1 MFAVIAV
8 TFILIGGLLCP
19 FLVRL
24 AGGGRVLTVTLLVS
38 YSLRVTLA
46 LILYLVSAYEVP
58 IFHSIQLPGGFWR
71 FGGDAVW
78 YHANGV
84 RVAEMLRLGP
94 TLPQVM
100 VGDEPSL
107 VSHGD
112 FSYVVAMIYWV
123 FGVHP
128 LYVPLLN
135 AILWIVIALL
145 GYVMARRI
153 HGEGAGRVAAALMS
167 FWPSAFVWSSQIL
180 KDSLTIALL
189 MLVFYLVIRALEE
202 RGRAVLPVA
211 LLLGSTLFFLALLR
225 FHVAAMLF
233 LAAVLSCGYV
243 VITGRAWNRLMLAL
257 VLIGLLGVPVLLSRF
272 VDPFYLV
279 VQARLDVAATTPAGA
294 QPVNGVTPT
303 AKPIESLRERWIQD
317 VMESTHSLYHNIY
330 SLELLNEKRRGYA
343 GSVGASNVWADVQ
356 FRHAWDIVAFLP
368 RGLTLAL
375 YAPFPWDWF
384 TPGRETGALKVFAG
398 VETLLMVILTPF
410 VLVGVVRA
418 MRSRRMDACLLVIFS
433 VMLIVSLALTVTNVG
448 TLFRYRLQA
457 LIPLFIFVSALG
469 SSVKQDRILST
480 HFV

>member
-1 MFAVIAV
+1 MSTVIAA
-8 TFILIGGLLCP
+8 TFILVGGLLCP
-19 FLVRL
+19 ILVRL
-24 AGGGRVLTVTLLVS
+24 SRGGRWLTVTLLVS
-38 YSLRVTLA
+38 YSLRVALA
-46 LILYLVSAYEVP
+46 LMLYLVSAYDVP
-58 IFHSIQLPGGFWR
+58 IFHSIQLPGGFWL
-71 FGGDAVW
+71 FGGDAVG

-84 RVAEMLRLGP
+84 RIVEMLRLGP

-107 VSHGD
+107 VSHDD

-123 FGVHP
+123 FGIHP

-135 AILWIVIALL
+135 AVLWIVIALL
-145 GYVMARRI
+145 GYAMARRI
-153 HGEGAGRVAAALMS
+153 QGEGAGRVAAALVS

-189 MLVFYLVIRALEE
+189 MLVFFLVIRVWEE

-211 LLLGSTLFFLALLR
+211 LLLGSTLFLLALLR
-225 FHVAAMLF
+225 FHVAAMLL

-243 VITGRAWNRLMLAL
+243 VITGWAWKRLMRALA
-257 VLIGLLGVPVLLSRF
+257 LIGLLGVPVLLSRF

-303 AKPIESLRERWIQD
+303 AKPIEPLRERWIQA
-317 VMESTHSLYHNIY
+317 VTKSAHSISHTY
-330 SLELLNEKRRGYA
+330 SLELLDYKRRGYA
-343 GSVGASNVWADVQ
+343 DSVGASNVWADVQ
-356 FRHAWDIVAFLP
+356 FRHGWDMVAFLP
-368 RGLTLAL
+368 RGLALAL

-384 TPGRETGALKVFAG
+384 TPGRDTGALKVFAG
-398 VETLLMVILTPF
+398 VEVLLMVILTPF
-410 VLVGVVRA
+410 VLVGIVRA
-418 MRSRRMDACLLVIFS
+418 MRSRRMDACLLMIFS

-448 TLFRYRLQA
+448 TLFRYRLQG
-457 LIPLFIFVSALG
+457 LIPLFIFVSAFG
-469 SSVKQDRILST
+469 PSAKQDRVFPT